1 MLNATGQRFP
11 SARMVKAGKD
21 DDGQGNYKTK
31 IQDGATRHNVYV
43 NSEGTIYQGKI
54 KHDRHGQDRDDDDDD

>member
-1 MLNATGQRFP
+1 
-11 SARMVKAGKD
+11 MVKAGKD

-43 NSEGTIYQGKI
+43 NSEGTIYQDKI
-54 KHDRHGQDRDDDDDD
+54 KHDRRGQDRDDDDDD